1 MKSKSKNKESA
12 GADLLRVKGFYRL
25 QIGEPI
31 DKEGTIGKAD
41 GDTGWRHNLIVNGG
55 YVSFL
60 QFAIIASAASKT
72 ATHAALG
79 TGGAPIATDT
89 TLAGEL
95 GDSASCRCALTTGT
109 SGSKTVNFTFTLNS
123 NIITA
128 SRNISNVGLF
138 NGSTTNAGSMFA
150 GASYASSTL
159 ATNQAVNGTYQ
170 IVFG

>member
-1 MKSKSKNKESA
+1 MRKNKQSA
-12 GADLLRVKGFYRL
+12 VGDMLRVKGFYRMK
-25 QIGEPI
+25 IGEPI
-31 DKEGTIGKAD
+31 DAQGTIGKAD
-41 GDTGWRHNLIVNGG
+41 GDTGWRNNLIVNGG

-79 TGGAPIATDT
+79 TGGAPAASDV

-95 GDSASCRCALTTGT
+95 TDAAACRCALTTGT
-109 SGSKTVNFTFTLNS
+109 TGSKTVSFTFTLNS

-128 SRNISNVGLF
+128 SHNISNVGLF
-138 NGSTTNAGSMFA
+138 NGSTTNAGSFFA

-170 IVFG
+170 IIFG